1 MSPKETKPKALIRY
15 IKNGVVGVGQST
27 YREWGHTDNTPKTCD
42 RVAAQIFPANGIV
55 VLIRFCACYRCDG
68 MSLRLSDYHSLAI
81 SFNEP
86 QQRFS
91 SRFLLLQIFTFW
103 SSVTR

>member
-1 MSPKETKPKALIRY
+1 M
-15 IKNGVVGVGQST
+15 VGVGQST

-42 RVAAQIFPANGIV
+42 HVPNAAAQIFPANGIV

-86 QQRFS
+86 QQHMRGLAVVFFSCKSLLFGQASPTKRFGHILTG
-91 SRFLLLQIFTFW
+91 F
-103 SSVTR
+103 